1 MAYEGARYPHHC
13 RFASL
18 TGVICVIGWEW
29 GTVVFPKLCARTDIF
44 SSLRGFSCS
53 RIAGYESKEV
63 GKNIYFSR
71 PDIQDLVPTIPP
83 ALIVPV
89 TVDGSATTS
98 NSPTSIRTTA
108 Q

>member
-1 MAYEGARYPHHC
+1 MAHEDAWYHHHC
-13 RFASL
+13 WLSSL
-18 TGVICVIGWEW
+18 PGVIRVTDWER
-29 GTVVFPKLCARTDIF
+29 GTMVRPKLRARTDIF

-98 NSPTSIRTTA
+98 NSPPSVRTSA